1 MQGFTVH
8 DSVGK
13 ALRTAN
19 HGRVTTNDA
28 CLIWAY
34 KVTKCSVPVIKTPK
48 VLSFGIP
55 RVLCTM
61 FFTVFIEKAGLAG
74 TTRIYKMKIFFLNE
88 NFEGNHPHI

>member
-13 ALRTAN
+13 ALRTAH

-28 CLIWAY
+28 CLICAY
-34 KVTKCSVPVIKTPK
+34 KDTKCSVPVVE
-48 VLSFGIP
+48 VLSLGIP
-55 RVLCTM
+55 RVLYTM
-61 FFTVFIEKAGLAG
+61 FFTVLIEKAGLAG